1 LHDSSLSEFG
11 CNIKPRVLDM
21 NLVARSCYKS
31 VIIKKKK
38 NLILQN
44 EIKKINWKE
53 KNNKA
58 KHYSDE

>member
-1 LHDSSLSEFG
+1 
-11 CNIKPRVLDM
+11 
-21 NLVARSCYKS
+21 
-31 VIIKKKK
+31 VIIKKEK

-44 EIKKINWKE
+44 EIKKKINWKE